1 MFIVQ
6 SDRQQFGSMA
16 STSQKFILIANNSI
30 FGPWPLANP
39 WRQQFILISNNSNL
53 GGKCSYRFDRQQND
67 PAILGGQIFILI
79 ANHPIRGGEI
89 SSPAIRPLDHWPL
102 AAKVH
107 SCRQQIRSLAAKVL
121 FDRANNLGHQFD
133 PWRPQNHFNF
143 NFDSVP
149 LDHPGWRCGG
159 VACGTVRKRDEGRSA
174 RWAHTFLIC
183 KDVVKKGEA
192 LIH

>member
-16 STSQKFILIANNSI
+16 STSSTSQKFILIANNSI

-107 SCRQQIRSLAAKVL
+107 SGLQQFDLWRQKFFLIVPT
-121 FDRANNLGHQFD
+121 GHQFGPTKQFD
-133 PWRPQNHFNF
+133 HWRPKF
-143 NFDSVP
+143 V
-149 LDHPGWRCGG
+149 
-159 VACGTVRKRDEGRSA
+159 
-174 RWAHTFLIC
+174 LI
-183 KDVVKKGEA
+183 A
-192 LIH
+192 